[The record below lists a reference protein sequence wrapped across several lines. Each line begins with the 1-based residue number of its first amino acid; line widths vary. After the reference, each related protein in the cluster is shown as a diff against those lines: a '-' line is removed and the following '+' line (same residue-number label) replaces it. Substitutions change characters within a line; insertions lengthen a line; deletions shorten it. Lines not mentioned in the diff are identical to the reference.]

1 MPRIAGTKRI
11 PRKWEVFPGRNSFY
25 CDGRVVMAQR
35 AGLFYL
41 CVLLIILTSV
51 LFFVFDCPYLAVN
64 VSPAVPVIAAVLFVS
79 VLSNLFKTSFSDPG
93 ILPRATKDEAADI
106 EKQVEL
112 QTVVGNG
119 TAYRPP
125 PRTKE
130 VVIKNHTVKLKY
142 CFTCKIFRPPRASHC
157 SICDNCV
164 DRSAQYNQGPICS
177 SGYR

>member
-1 MPRIAGTKRI
+1 MPRISGSKRV

-25 CDGRVVMAQR
+25 CNGRIVMAQR

-41 CVLLIILTSV
+41 CVFIIVITSI
-51 LFFVFDCPYLAVN
+51 LFFVFDCPYLYEK
-64 VSPAVPVIAAVLFVS
+64 VSPAVPVVAAVLFIS
-79 VLSNLFKTSFSDPG
+79 VMSNLFKTSFSDPG

-106 EKQVEL
+106 EKQVEM

-119 TAYRPP
+119 PAYRPP

-130 VVIKNHTVKLKY
+130 VVINSHTVKLKY

-164 DRSAQYNQGPICS
+164 DR
-177 SGYR
+177 